1 MQMTYKALF
10 LSPMIPSTNLTE
22 TANFFRDTLD
32 FSIDLDNEVYVV
44 CQKDNLTIHLLRA
57 GQEIGEM
64 ELFLEVD
71 NVDTL
76 WSKIKDK
83 LMGLKYKEPFNQE
96 YGMREIHI
104 CIPHTNALLFIGQKM
119 H

>member
-10 LSPMIPSTNLTE
+10 LSPMIPSTNLAE
-22 TANFFRDTLD
+22 TVNFFRDTLD
-32 FSIDLDNEVYVV
+32 FSIELYNEVYAV
-44 CQKDNLTIHLLRA
+44 CQKDNLTIHFLRA
-57 GQEIGEM
+57 GQETGEM

-104 CIPHTNALLFIGQKM
+104 CIPHTNALLFIGQKI

>member
-1 MQMTYKALF
+1 MTYNTLF
-10 LSPMIPSTNLTE
+10 LSPMIPSTNLSGTSS
-22 TANFFRDTLD
+22 FFKDTLD
-32 FSIDLDNEVYVV
+32 FATVMENEAYVV

-57 GQEIGEM
+57 GKEIGEM
-64 ELFLEVD
+64 ELYLEVD

-83 LMGLKYKEPFNQE
+83 LMDLKYKEPFNQE

-104 CIPHTNALLFIGQKM
+104 CIPHTNALLFIGQKL

>member
-1 MQMTYKALF
+1 MTYKALF

-22 TANFFRDTLD
+22 TANFFRDILD

-64 ELFLEVD
+64 ELYLEVD
-71 NVDTL
+71 DVDTL
-76 WSKIKDK
+76 WAAIKDK
-83 LMGLKYKEPFNQE
+83 LTGLKFKAPFNQD

-104 CIPHTNALLFIGQKM
+104 CIPHTNALLFIGQKLS
-119 H
+119 

>member
-1 MQMTYKALF
+1 MTYKALF

-22 TANFFRDTLD
+22 TANFFRDILD

-64 ELFLEVD
+64 ELYLEVD

-76 WSKIKDK
+76 WSKIRDK
-83 LMGLKYKEPFNQE
+83 LRGLKYK
-96 YGMREIHI
+96 
-104 CIPHTNALLFIGQKM
+104 
-119 H
+119 

>member
-1 MQMTYKALF
+1 
-10 LSPMIPSTNLTE
+10 MIPSTNLAE

-32 FSIDLDNEVYVV
+32 FSIDLDNEVYVI
-44 CQKDNLTIHLLRA
+44 CQKDNLTIHILRA

-64 ELFLEVD
+64 ELYLEVD

-83 LMGLKYKEPFNQE
+83 LMGLKSKEPFNQG

-104 CIPHTNALLFIGQKM
+104 CIPHTNTLLFIGQKL

>member
-1 MQMTYKALF
+1 MTYKALF
-10 LSPMIPSTNLTE
+10 LSPMIPSTNLAE
-22 TANFFRDTLD
+22 TANFFRETLD
-32 FSIDLDNEVYVV
+32 FSIELDNEVYVV
-44 CQKDNLTIHLLRA
+44 CKKDNLAIHVLRA

-64 ELFLEVD
+64 EFYLEVD

-83 LMGLKYKEPFNQE
+83 LMGLIYKEPFNQV

-104 CIPHTNALLFIGQKM
+104 CIPHTNALLFIGQKLN
-119 H
+119 